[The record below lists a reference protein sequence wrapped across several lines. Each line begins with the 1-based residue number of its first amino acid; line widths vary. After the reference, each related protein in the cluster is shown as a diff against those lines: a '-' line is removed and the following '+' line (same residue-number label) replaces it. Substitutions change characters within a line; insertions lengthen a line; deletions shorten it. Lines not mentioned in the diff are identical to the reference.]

1 MNEIKKSPI
10 SSLGYQF
17 IDSKYL
23 PKGKDEYY
31 LRNLQ
36 NRSGI
41 GYRQLTAYEIEVLV
55 RNRNTSANWNDL
67 LVSDAFNPELV
78 QNCKFFGLV
87 RIGKLTPY
95 FLEFHNLRRPVGL
108 YNSTIIS
115 CDLGDNVCI
124 DNTNYLSHYIVG
136 NDVMIVNTNEMA
148 TTDHAKFGNGILKEG
163 EEESIRIWMEVCNEN
178 GGRSIIPFNGMLPG
192 DAWLW
197 SRFRD
202 DAALQDKFKEMT
214 ASAFDNRRG
223 YYGKVGDRT
232 VIKNCKII
240 KDVWIGSDAYL
251 KGANKLKNLTINSS
265 PEAASQI
272 GEGCELVNGIVGFG
286 CRVFYGVKAVRFL
299 MASHSQLKYG
309 ARLINS
315 YLGNNATISC
325 CEVLNSLIFPS
336 HEQHHNNS
344 FLCAALV
351 MGQSNM
357 AAGATIGSN
366 HNSRSPDGE
375 IVAGRGFWPGLC
387 VSLKHN
393 SRFASFAIL
402 AKGDY
407 PAELDIPIP
416 FALIS
421 NDVSKDELIVMPAYW
436 FLHNMYALARNS
448 WKYTDRDRRIDKTQ
462 LLEFDF
468 LAPDTIGEMTTA
480 LTLLEKFTGLALV
493 RQGNSP
499 DSHAPASPDSR
510 QSRPP
515 APRPSASKSK
525 KYSDEE
531 LIALGAS
538 LLQNAPDSADE
549 LEILAEGWENG
560 DRKVKLIKV
569 PQAYL
574 LFKELIA
581 YYATTRILDFIRQH
595 PVKNYETLLEA
606 LPASTPFHRWVNAGG
621 QLIRESELLKM
632 IAQIHAGKIRDW
644 GQVHQFYIRQGEQY
658 AADKLVHA
666 LAALKQIGGLSPK
679 QTPGPSLRK
688 MGKAGFAALLRQ
700 SIATREWMTKEIYT
714 SRAKDY
720 TNPFR
725 KMVYDS
731 PEEMNAVVGRLQDN
745 GFIRQEKEAAKKYR
759 KEVEQILQQ
768 FGL

>member
-10 SSLGYQF
+10 NSLGYQF
-17 IDSKYL
+17 IDNQYL

-31 LRNLQ
+31 LRETQ

-41 GYRQLTAYEIEVLV
+41 GYRQLTAYELEVLV
-55 RNRNTSANWNDL
+55 RNRNTSANWNDV
-67 LVSDAFNPELV
+67 LVSDAFTPELV

-87 RIGKLTPY
+87 RIGRLDPL

-115 CDLGDNVCI
+115 CDFGDNVCI

-136 NDVMIVNTNEMA
+136 NEVMIVNTNEMA
-148 TTDHAKFGNGILKEG
+148 TTAIAKFGNGILKEG
-163 EEESIRIWMEVCNEN
+163 EDESIRIWLEVCNEN
-178 GGRSIIPFNGMLPG
+178 GGRNIIPFNGMLPG

-197 SRFRD
+197 SRHRD
-202 DAALQDKFKEMT
+202 DQALQEKLKEFT
-214 ASAFDNRRG
+214 AAAFDNRRG

-265 PEAASQI
+265 PQAKSQI
-272 GEGCELVNGIVGFG
+272 GEGCEMVNGIVGFG
-286 CRVFYGVKAVRFL
+286 CRVFYGVKAVRFV

-325 CEVLNSLIFPS
+325 CEVLNSLIFPA

-375 IVAGRGFWPGLC
+375 IIAGRGFWPGLC

-393 SRFASFAIL
+393 SRFASFSIL

-448 WKYTDRDRRIDKTQ
+448 WKYIDRDRRIDKTQ
-462 LLEFDF
+462 TLEFNF
-468 LAPDTIGEMTTA
+468 LAPDTINEIVQA
-480 LTLLEKFTGLALV
+480 LTHIEKFTGQALA
-493 RQGNSP
+493 RQEG
-499 DSHAPASPDSR
+499 
-510 QSRPP
+510 
-515 APRPSASKSK
+515 KTK
-525 KYSDEE
+525 KHTEE
-531 LIALGAS
+531 QLIQMGAD
-538 LLQNAPDSADE
+538 LLSTDPGKAGD
-549 LEILAEGWENG
+549 LEILAEGWENT
-560 DRKVKLIKV
+560 DRKVRLIKV
-569 PQAYL
+569 HQAWTL
-574 LFKELIA
+574 LRELIVHHA
-581 YYATTRILDFIRQH
+581 VNQVLSL
-595 PVKNYETLLEA
+595 VKEKGLRGLAEIQQA
-606 LPASTPFHRWVNAGG
+606 LPANQTLTRWVNAGG
-621 QLIRESELLKM
+621 QLIPETQLRKLIS
-632 IAQIHAGKIRDW
+632 QIHTGKVKSWEQI
-644 GQVHQFYIRQGEQY
+644 HQFYQKQGEQY
-658 AADKLVHA
+658 ETDKLQHA
-666 LAALKQIGGLSPK
+666 LAALKQVTG
-679 QTPGPSLRK
+679 TSLRK
-688 MGKAGFAALLRQ
+688 AKKETFDKLLEQ
-700 SIATREWMTKEIYT
+700 SLATKEWMTKEIYT

-725 KMVYDS
+725 QMVYES
-731 PEEMNAVVGRLQDN
+731 TEERDAVIGRLQDN
-745 GFIRQEKEAAKKYR
+745 SFIKQEKEALKKYR
-759 KEVEQILQQ
+759 LQIQGILTLPPKT
-768 FGL
+768 GR

>member
-10 SSLGYQF
+10 NSLGYGF
-17 IDSKYL
+17 IDSRYL

-31 LRNLQ
+31 LRNVQ

-41 GYRQLTAYEIEVLV
+41 SYRQLTAYEIEVLV
-55 RNRNTSANWNDL
+55 RNRNTSANWNDI
-67 LVSDAFNPELV
+67 LVSDAFTPELV

-87 RIGKLTPY
+87 RIGKLEAY

-124 DNTNYLSHYIVG
+124 DNTNYLSHYIIG

-148 TTDHAKFGNGILKEG
+148 TTDHAKFGNGILKQG
-163 EEESIRIWMEVCNEN
+163 EEESIRIWLEVCNEN

-197 SRFRD
+197 SRHRED
-202 DAALQDKFKEMT
+202 KPLQEKFKAFT

-265 PEAASQI
+265 PAAKSQI
-272 GEGCELVNGIVGFG
+272 GEGCEMVNGIVGFG
-286 CRVFYGVKAVRFL
+286 CRVFYGVKAVRFI

-325 CEVLNSLIFPS
+325 CEVLNSLIFPA

-366 HNSRSPDGE
+366 HNSRSADGE
-375 IVAGRGFWPGLC
+375 ILAGRGFWPGLC

-393 SRFASFAIL
+393 SRFASFILL

-416 FALIS
+416 FSLVS
-421 NDVSKDELIVMPAYW
+421 NDVSKDELVVMPAYW

-448 WKYTDRDRRIDKTQ
+448 WKYIDRDRRIDKIQ
-462 LLEFDF
+462 LLEYDY
-468 LAPDTIGEMTTA
+468 LAPDTIGEIVTA
-480 LTLLEKFTGLALV
+480 LALLERFTGLALAHHT
-493 RQGNSP
+493 GN
-499 DSHAPASPDSR
+499 HAKLTDA
-510 QSRPP
+510 
-515 APRPSASKSK
+515 
-525 KYSDEE
+525 E
-531 LIALGAS
+531 LREMGAS
-538 LLQNAPDSADE
+538 LLQHSPGQVDT
-549 LEILAEGWENG
+549 LEILAEGWENS
-560 DRKVKLIKV
+560 DRKVKLVKV
-569 PQAYL
+569 AQSWSI
-574 LFKELIA
+574 FRELIA
-581 YYATTRILDFIRQH
+581 HYAAEQLMRSINENKLRNYAALLQTLPTTLSLQ
-595 PVKNYETLLEA
+595 T
-606 LPASTPFHRWVNAGG
+606 WVNAGG
-621 QLIRESELLKM
+621 QLIRKSEKEKL
-632 IAQIHAGKIRDW
+632 ISQIHNGKVKNW
-644 GQVHQFYIRQGEQY
+644 EQVHLWYSVQGDNY
-658 AADKLVHA
+658 PADKLAHA
-666 LAALKQIGGLSPK
+666 LAALKTAMGL
-679 QTPGPSLRK
+679 SLRK
-688 MGKAGFAALLRQ
+688 DGPEALGHLLRQ
-700 SIATREWMTKEIYT
+700 SVATKEQLVKEIYE

-745 GFIRQEKEAAKKYR
+745 SFIRQEKEALKQYR
-759 KEVEQILQQ
+759 KEVEQIVADWKLA
-768 FGL
+768 

>member
-10 SSLGYQF
+10 NSLGYGF
-17 IDSKYL
+17 IDPRYL

-31 LRNLQ
+31 LRNVQ

-41 GYRQLTAYEIEVLV
+41 SYRQLTAYEIEVLV
-55 RNRNTSANWNDL
+55 RNRNTSANWNDI
-67 LVSDAFNPELV
+67 LVSDAFTPELV

-87 RIGKLTPY
+87 RIGKLEAY

-124 DNTNYLSHYIVG
+124 DNTNYLSHYIIG

-163 EEESIRIWMEVCNEN
+163 EEESIRIWLEVCNEN

-197 SRFRD
+197 SRHRED
-202 DAALQDKFKEMT
+202 KPLQEKFKEFT

-251 KGANKLKNLTINSS
+251 KGANKLKNVTINSS
-265 PEAASQI
+265 PAAKSQI
-272 GEGCELVNGIVGFG
+272 GEGCEMVNGIVGFG
-286 CRVFYGVKAVRFL
+286 CRVFYGVKAVRFI

-325 CEVLNSLIFPS
+325 CEVLNSLIFPA

-351 MGQSNM
+351 MGQSNI

-366 HNSRSPDGE
+366 HNSRSADGE
-375 IVAGRGFWPGLC
+375 ILAGRGFWPGLC

-393 SRFASFAIL
+393 SRFASFILL

-416 FALIS
+416 FSLVS
-421 NDVSKDELIVMPAYW
+421 NDVSNDELVIMPAYW

-448 WKYTDRDRRIDKTQ
+448 WKYIDRDKRIDKIQ
-462 LLEFDF
+462 LLEYDY
-468 LAPDTIGEMTTA
+468 LAPDTIGEIVTA
-480 LTLLEKFTGLALV
+480 LSLLERFTGLALA
-493 RQGNSP
+493 RHTGN
-499 DSHAPASPDSR
+499 HA
-510 QSRPP
+510 
-515 APRPSASKSK
+515 KL
-525 KYSDEE
+525 SDAE
-531 LIALGAS
+531 LREMGAS
-538 LLQNAPDSADE
+538 LLQHSPGQVDT
-549 LEILAEGWENG
+549 LEILAESWENS

-569 PQAYL
+569 AQAWSI
-574 LFKELIA
+574 FRELIA
-581 YYATTRILDFIRQH
+581 HYAAEQLMRSIKENKVR
-595 PVKNYETLLEA
+595 NYAALLQT
-606 LPASTPFHRWVNAGG
+606 LPATGALQPWVNAGG
-621 QLIRESELLKM
+621 QLIRASEMEKM
-632 IAQIHAGKIRDW
+632 ISQIHSGKIKNW
-644 GQVHQFYIRQGEQY
+644 EQVHLWYSTQGENY
-658 AADKLVHA
+658 PADKLAHA
-666 LAALKQIGGLSPK
+666 LAALKTATGI
-679 QTPGPSLRK
+679 SLRK
-688 MGKAGFAALLRQ
+688 DGPETLGHLLRQ
-700 SIATREWMTKEIYT
+700 SVATREQLVKEIYE

-725 KMVYDS
+725 KMVYES
-731 PEEMNAVVGRLQDN
+731 PEEMNAVVGKLHDN
-745 GFIRQEKEAAKKYR
+745 SFIRQEKEALKQYR
-759 KEVEQILQQ
+759 KEVEQIVAGWKLA
-768 FGL
+768 